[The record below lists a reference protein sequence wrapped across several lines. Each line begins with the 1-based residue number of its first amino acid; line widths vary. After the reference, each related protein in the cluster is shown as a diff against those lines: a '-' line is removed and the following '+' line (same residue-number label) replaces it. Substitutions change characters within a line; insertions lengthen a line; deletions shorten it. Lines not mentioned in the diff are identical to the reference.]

1 MLEDQL
7 NIIIVQ
13 IPCIKLKNLNTKI
26 VQSTYFSP
34 EPVVLKNVK
43 SLAFLRLDSDLGLLD
58 PIISDLNYKKPD
70 LTFLC

>member
-13 IPCIKLKNLNTKI
+13 IPCVKVKNLNTKI

-43 SLAFLRLDSDLGLLD
+43 SLAFLRLDSDPGRID
-58 PIISDLNYKKPD
+58 PTISGLNYKRPD
-70 LTFLC
+70 LLYPC